1 MANSVSNTV
10 VTTPPGVAATAPVGE
25 RIIQGLTISGQA
37 FRPSDWAE
45 RLCGAMSCFRPEGYA
60 GRNAHL
66 VYSPYV
72 RPTVLAGVK
81 CVVVSEGLRELQPLA
96 YHFVMDFARDND
108 LQVLDA
114 CVLPEVAAA
123 SSDADATPHARLFSV
138 GLFTYHPAENPGSG

>member
-1 MANSVSNTV
+1 MAVHEIPLQAVHGAASLSGDHAPGAAITTPSVTPGPS
-10 VTTPPGVAATAPVGE
+10 VTT
-25 RIIQGLTISGQA
+25 IIQGLTSNGQQ

-72 RPTVLAGVK
+72 RPTLLAGIK
-81 CVVVSEGLRELQPLA
+81 CVVVDAALRELQPLA

-108 LQVLDA
+108 LQIVDA
-114 CVLPEVAAA
+114 CLLP
-123 SSDADATPHARLFSV
+123 D
-138 GLFTYHPAENPGSG
+138 

>member
-1 MANSVSNTV
+1 MRAGCNTKAADMQPAGFPPRCFANVTLSGNHMAAPDLLLQTIAADNN
-10 VTTPPGVAATAPVGE
+10 PPFVPSANI
-25 RIIQGLTISGQA
+25 IIQGLTSNGHQ

-72 RPTVLAGVK
+72 RPTVLAGIK
-81 CVVVSEGLRELQPLA
+81 CVVVDEALRALQPLA

-108 LQVLDA
+108 LQVVDA
-114 CVLPEVAAA
+114 CLLPD
-123 SSDADATPHARLFSV
+123 S
-138 GLFTYHPAENPGSG
+138 